1 MHEQSIDL
9 QQAQPLKAEWVQ
21 SPGML
26 MPNPY
31 VLQKTRPENDGRM
44 ENGTMQDVLLRL
56 VRRERRCNLLQLRDR
71 LLWCAGFDWRVCAVD
86 CCFNFFDATNPVDRR

>member
-44 ENGTMQDVLLRL
+44 ENGTMQDVLLR
-56 VRRERRCNLLQLRDR
+56 RGAERAEVQPAPAARQIVV
-71 LLWCAGFDWRVCAVD
+71 VCR
-86 CCFNFFDATNPVDRR
+86 F